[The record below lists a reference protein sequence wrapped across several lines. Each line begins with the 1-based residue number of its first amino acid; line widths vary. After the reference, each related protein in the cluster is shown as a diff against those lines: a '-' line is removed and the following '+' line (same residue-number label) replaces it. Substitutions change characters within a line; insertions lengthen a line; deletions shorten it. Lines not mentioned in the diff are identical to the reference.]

1 MNIRKIIIIFI
12 CTTLS
17 LYSEVQSNKDE
28 KSFISKEN
36 KSFIEDSLNIH
47 YFMWGGRILYVR
59 NKDSKIFDTS
69 AKKWKKNIMNPEWN
83 DGDGFATN
91 YIYHP
96 YFGALYYQI
105 YKDLGYNDNQAY
117 LGTVLQSSLWEF
129 AIEGTVEK
137 PSIIDLLVTPGLG
150 IPLGIYF
157 EKTNKKLEQ
166 SSSRLARTLSYII
179 NPAKIFLNEGDA
191 GFFNPI
197 TGTFMIYKPFKYSEE
212 DDLDYDYN
220 FLNNNGSYRNLFRL
234 RTYFFDVKQYR
245 GGGSDIF
252 YFVDMEFAN
261 NSKDFSL
268 FLSFPWAGA
277 YDGNDK
283 SYEVVDNGFEI
294 GNMKSGFKKLI
305 YASSKLKFSGIL
317 SLNFPTSTIWDD
329 SKNRLEKLYSNSLFL
344 KDTLHDVTVLTSGVE
359 INTKYFSF
367 GTSIE
372 SFFNSDDY
380 SGERE
385 ENFLVYDG
393 KVSLFRSNNSTYL
406 ISYDFKIIN
415 QITEDNKPLDALSS
429 LNLRIQKN
437 FNVGFGIIIPN
448 SGNIK
453 KYVHNGITA
462 DLVFPFN

>member
-1 MNIRKIIIIFI
+1 
-12 CTTLS
+12 
-17 LYSEVQSNKDE
+17 
-28 KSFISKEN
+28 
-36 KSFIEDSLNIH
+36 
-47 YFMWGGRILYVR
+47 
-59 NKDSKIFDTS
+59 
-69 AKKWKKNIMNPEWN
+69 
-83 DGDGFATN
+83 
-91 YIYHP
+91 
-96 YFGALYYQI
+96 
-105 YKDLGYNDNQAY
+105 
-117 LGTVLQSSLWEF
+117 
-129 AIEGTVEK
+129 
-137 PSIIDLLVTPGLG
+137 
-150 IPLGIYF
+150 
-157 EKTNKKLEQ
+157 
-166 SSSRLARTLSYII
+166 
-179 NPAKIFLNEGDA
+179 
-191 GFFNPI
+191 
-197 TGTFMIYKPFKYSEE
+197 
-212 DDLDYDYN
+212 
-220 FLNNNGSYRNLFRL
+220 
-234 RTYFFDVKQYR
+234 
-245 GGGSDIF
+245 
-252 YFVDMEFAN
+252 MEFAN

-415 QITEDNKPLDALSS
+415 QITEDNNTLDDLSS